1 MQVGLFCLAT
11 DQMMAFADLAKEAED
26 RGFDVLLTGEHDHIP
41 VGSQVWSGGD
51 LPQHYRRIL
60 DPFVA
65 LTTAANATDRIKLG
79 IAVCLVAQHD
89 PISLAKRVASF
100 DFVSD
105 GRFIFG
111 IGYGYILKEVANH
124 GINPKM
130 RRGILREKMLAIE
143 TIWSNSVASFAGT
156 YVSFE
161 DCEQYPKPV
170 QAPRP
175 PVLLGG
181 KLREESIEH
190 ILEFCDGWIP
200 SAMMAGHAL
209 ATEIATLRERAER
222 IGRDPASLQV
232 TLMHTATSGDER
244 DADNWG
250 AAMITEDALA
260 RYRDCGVTTVCLP
273 VPSKEASETIPL
285 LDRYADIVAKFR
297 N

>member
-1 MQVGLFCLAT
+1 
-11 DQMMAFADLAKEAED
+11 MMAFADLAKEAED

-65 LTTAANATDRIKLG
+65 LTTVGNATDRIKLG

-181 KLREESIEH
+181 KLREESIST
-190 ILEFCDGWIP
+190 F
-200 SAMMAGHAL
+200 
-209 ATEIATLRERAER
+209 
-222 IGRDPASLQV
+222 
-232 TLMHTATSGDER
+232 
-244 DADNWG
+244 
-250 AAMITEDALA
+250 
-260 RYRDCGVTTVCLP
+260 
-273 VPSKEASETIPL
+273 
-285 LDRYADIVAKFR
+285 
-297 N
+297 